1 MSCACNL
8 KNYGCRTLVDNWYEQ
23 RIALEKH
30 FGDTGVQTKDMTVE
44 CHIKP
49 SEENPKWEMDYPPV
63 TRSQYQDDTD
73 ISHLEERNNIHRRIH
88 TADRRRRLQGTA
100 TMAQEIVPGSTLTP
114 RYLTHQFEDPNKTR
128 FKTTYQ
134 KAYCRP
140 ETSFYR
146 TRGTNSQQSPRA
158 KVKPRYACTDST
170 WSPGWRK
177 K

>member
-1 MSCACNL
+1 MACACNL

-30 FGDTGVQTKDMTVE
+30 FGDKNVATKDMTIE

-49 SEENPKWEMDYPPV
+49 SEENAKWEMDFPPV

-73 ISHLEERNNIHRRIH
+73 ISHLEERNEIHRRIN
-88 TADRRRRLQGTA
+88 TANRRRRLQGTA
-100 TMAQEIVPGSTLTP
+100 TMAEETIPGSTMTP
-114 RYLTHQFEDPNKTR
+114 RLLTHQFYDPHKTR

-140 ETSFYR
+140 ETTFARSR
-146 TRGTNSQQSPRA
+146 GMTRKQSPRA
-158 KVKPRYACTDST
+158 NVKPRYGCTDST
-170 WSPGWRK
+170 WSPGWWK
-177 K
+177 E